1 MARGLNKVMVIGKL
15 PRDPEMRFTPSGKS
29 VSSFCVGCD
38 RTWRDSENRDHS
50 ETDWFNVVSWGNLA
64 EFSKQSLHKGDLV
77 YVEGRLKTRAW
88 QDSEGKL
95 QKSIEIIAREILM
108 LSEKNNKINEEDF
121 DFGDEGHDHY

>member
-1 MARGLNKVMVIGKL
+1 
-15 PRDPEMRFTPSGKS
+15 
-29 VSSFCVGCD
+29 
-38 RTWRDSENRDHS
+38 
-50 ETDWFNVVSWGNLA
+50 VVSWGNLA

>member
-15 PRDPEMRFTPSGKS
+15 PRDPEMRFTPTAKS
-29 VSSFCVGCD
+29 VSSFCVGYD
-38 RTWRDSENRDHS
+38 RTRRDSENRAHS
-50 ETDWFNVVSWGNLA
+50 ETDWFNVVAWGNLA

-77 YVEGRLKTRAW
+77 YVEGRLKTRTW

-108 LSEKNNKINEEDF
+108 LSDKNNKNNEEDF
-121 DFGDEGHDHY
+121 DFDNEGHDHY